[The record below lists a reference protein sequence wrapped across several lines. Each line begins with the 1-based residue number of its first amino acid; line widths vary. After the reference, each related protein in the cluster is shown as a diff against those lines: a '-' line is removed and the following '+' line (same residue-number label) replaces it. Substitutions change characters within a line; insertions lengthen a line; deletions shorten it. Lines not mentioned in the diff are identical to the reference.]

1 MKNKLNKITESINKA
16 SNEGRTALIPFITIG
31 YPTIYS
37 TIEIVKKLDQ
47 NGADVIELGI
57 PFSDPLAEG
66 TTIQKS
72 SQISLENGT
81 NISTCLKIVKKIKSS
96 GVTKPIVCM
105 GYYNPI
111 LSMGINRFCEEASLS
126 GVDGIII
133 ADLPGSESGPLLRV
147 ANEYGISLIPLL
159 ALTSEQKS
167 IELACNFAS
176 GFIYCISVLGVTGSR
191 TSINHK
197 VKELVSNVK
206 KFTNT
211 PVAVGFGISKPQ
223 HIKEV
228 GEFAD
233 AAVFGAALI
242 DHIQSNKNIS
252 PEDNAG
258 EFIMNLSKGSIK

>member
-31 YPTIYS
+31 YPTINS

-72 SQISLENGT
+72 SQIALENGT
-81 NISTCLKIVKKIKSS
+81 NISMCLKIVKEIKSS

-111 LSMGINRFCEEASLS
+111 LAMGINKFCEEASLS

-133 ADLPGSESGPLLRV
+133 ADLPGSESGPLLRE
-147 ANEYGISLIPLL
+147 ANDYGISLIPLL
-159 ALTSEQKS
+159 ALLQ
-167 IELACNFAS
+167 
-176 GFIYCISVLGVTGSR
+176 
-191 TSINHK
+191 
-197 VKELVSNVK
+197 
-206 KFTNT
+206 
-211 PVAVGFGISKPQ
+211 
-223 HIKEV
+223 
-228 GEFAD
+228 
-233 AAVFGAALI
+233 
-242 DHIQSNKNIS
+242 NKNR
-252 PEDNAG
+252 
-258 EFIMNLSKGSIK
+258 